1 MITEI
6 LSRCN
11 NRFLAKKLKKPC
23 VDCTYDGFCPNDCES
38 CLDYI
43 HTPSHAPDG
52 APRRKYDCP
61 NMADFYTCKYSCR
74 YTSELIYA
82 LSRLKDLTSK
92 NFIKVLSFG
101 CGPCTDLFALD
112 YLRKNN
118 ELHYDKLEYRG
129 IDYSKDVWGK
139 IHSDIKAVCASEIT
153 VKFFYK
159 DMCEF
164 VDVIGQGAWIPDL
177 VTFQYVLSDL
187 RKNSDATAVTRFIE
201 VFTEFANE
209 FMPQKSYIVLN
220 DANFGIAYGGGRE
233 YFDRLFSSLKG
244 FSCIKGRFHNEHSRS
259 TYYPR
264 GYPYGDDSE
273 GEFPDN
279 KNFFDLIPW
288 MYYSPFDTC
297 GSAQMLIKKEVIL
310 DDC

>member
-1 MITEI
+1 VITEI

-112 YLRKNN
+112 YLRKN
-118 ELHYDKLEYRG
+118 
-129 IDYSKDVWGK
+129 
-139 IHSDIKAVCASEIT
+139 
-153 VKFFYK
+153 
-159 DMCEF
+159 
-164 VDVIGQGAWIPDL
+164 
-177 VTFQYVLSDL
+177 
-187 RKNSDATAVTRFIE
+187 SDATAVTRFIE

-220 DANFGIAYGGGRE
+220 DDNFGIAYGGGRE